1 MTREQM
7 LARLEETTRI
17 WDVIVIGGGA
27 TGLGTAL
34 EAATRGY
41 QTLLVEAADYA
52 NGTSSR
58 STKLIH
64 GGVRYLRQGKLSMVR
79 QSLRERGRLLRNA
92 PSIVHPLNF
101 VIPSYR
107 IGRRWYFYAG
117 LKAYDMLAG
126 KLNLEPARLL
136 NARQTSELLPTLN
149 NHQLKGGVMYGD
161 GQFDDAALAMA
172 LATTAVEQG
181 ATLLNYTPVVR
192 LLKRGDQLTGLV
204 VHDLEGQREFEVQGK
219 VIVNAT
225 GVFAES
231 ILQLDRG
238 PAVQGAKQPKIT
250 PSQGTHVVVSRA
262 FLPTDRAIMIPD
274 TDDGRVLFA
283 IPWLNHTLIG
293 TTDMAVDKI
302 ELDPQP
308 QMSEVDYLLE
318 HVGRYLTKSP
328 QRQDVLSTFAGLR
341 PLVAQA
347 GKSTSQLSR
356 EHLIDLSPSGLISVI
371 GGKWTTYRQM
381 GEEIVDLA
389 AKRAELPRRISV
401 TATLAL
407 DGPPKAKSSLHPP
420 SSMTQNGHA
429 PESESKLPTEH
440 PVDACKNLPL
450 HPELTL
456 TEADVDRAVG
466 HQWARTVDDVL
477 ARRSR
482 ALFLNASA
490 AVSVAP
496 LVARQM
502 ANLLNRDRTW
512 EETQVANFERL
523 AAGYRI
529 EPS

>member
-7 LARLEETTRI
+7 MATLEETNRI

-41 QTLLVEAADYA
+41 RTLLVEAADFA

-79 QSLRERGRLLRNA
+79 QSLRERGRLLQNA

-107 IGRRWYFYAG
+107 TGRRWYFYAG

-136 NARQTSELLPTLN
+136 NTRQMSELLPTLN

-161 GQFDDAALAMA
+161 GQFDDAALALA
-172 LATTAVEQG
+172 LATTAVEHR
-181 ATLLNYTPVVR
+181 ATLLNYAPVVR
-192 LLKRGDQLTGLV
+192 LLKRGEQLNGLV
-204 VHDLEGQREFEVQGK
+204 IHDLEGQREYEVHGK

-225 GVFAES
+225 GVFAER

-238 PAVQGAKQPKIT
+238 PGVQGAKQPKIT
-250 PSQGTHVVVSRA
+250 PSQGTHVVVSRD

-293 TTDMAVDKI
+293 TTDVAVDQI
-302 ELDPQP
+302 ELDPPP

-381 GEEIVDLA
+381 GEDVVDLA
-389 AKRAELPRRISV
+389 AKRAELPRRASI

-407 DGPPKAKSSLHPP
+407 DGPTKTSRLSSVP
-420 SSMTQNGHA
+420 SPSGENGR
-429 PESESKLPTEH
+429 ESASATEQPSDDHMSKI
-440 PVDACKNLPL
+440 L
-450 HPELTL
+450 HPEIEI
-456 TEADVDRAVG
+456 TEADIDHAVN

-490 AVSVAP
+490 AISVAP
-496 LVARQM
+496 LVAQRM
-502 ANLLNRDRTW
+502 ARLLGHDRTW
-512 EETQVANFERL
+512 EETQVASFERL
-523 AAGYRI
+523 AAGYQVER
-529 EPS
+529 PQL

>member
-7 LARLEETTRI
+7 LANLEETTRI

-34 EAATRGY
+34 EAASRGY
-41 QTLLVEAADYA
+41 QTLLVEAADFA

-149 NHQLKGGVMYGD
+149 NHQLRGGVMYGD

-192 LLKRGDQLTGLV
+192 LLKRGDKLTGLV
-204 VHDLEGQREFEVQGK
+204 AHDLEGQREFEVQGK

-238 PAVQGAKQPKIT
+238 PADQGAMQPKIT

-308 QMSEVDYLLE
+308 QISEVDYLLE

-389 AKRAELPRRISV
+389 AKLAELPRRVSV

-407 DGPPKAKSSLHPP
+407 DGPSKAKSSL
-420 SSMTQNGHA
+420 SSAPASLGENGHA
-429 PESESKLPTEH
+429 SASATAH
-440 PVDACKNLPL
+440 PADGHKNIAM
-450 HPELTL
+450 HPELAL
-456 TEADVDRAVG
+456 TECEIDEAVS

-490 AVSVAP
+490 ALSVAP
-496 LVARQM
+496 RVARRM
-502 ANLLNRDRTW
+502 AMLLGRDRAW
-512 EETQVANFERL
+512 EEAQLASFERL